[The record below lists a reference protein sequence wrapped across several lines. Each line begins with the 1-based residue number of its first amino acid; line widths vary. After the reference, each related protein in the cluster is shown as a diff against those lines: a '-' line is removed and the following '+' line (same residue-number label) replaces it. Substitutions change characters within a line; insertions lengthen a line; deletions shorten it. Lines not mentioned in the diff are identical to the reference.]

1 MEKIKQA
8 DLLKNIRTE
17 ALEMLDLPSEKFQI
31 APSTY
36 LVKTASGFAK
46 VAVTAVKP
54 AEDFDPAQLEADYLF
69 EVEDKARIKAEKEAI
84 KAKEKA
90 AKIALKEAKSKDKA
104 WPCTRACG

>member
-1 MEKIKQA
+1 MEKMKQA
-8 DLLKNIRTE
+8 DLLKLVRNE
-17 ALEMLDLPSEKFQI
+17 ALAMLDLPSEKFQI

-104 WPCTRACG
+104 